1 MRLTEI
7 PKGFKSLLPGEVR
20 RREEILKKVR
30 RIVERWGYDPIS
42 PPTIEFL
49 ELFTAV
55 DRSTEEF
62 AFKLVDR
69 FTGRLMAVRPDF
81 TPQVARIVAS
91 SFKDEEPPFR
101 FYYSGKVFRDRDGDR
116 ETYQFGIEL
125 LGVKEVEADAE
136 VISVVANVLKEL
148 GLKSFQIDIGHT
160 EFLEGVVEELGV
172 KNRGKLLNLLKH
184 KDFSGIELFSEEEG
198 ITGKRRE
205 KLFSLLELYGK
216 EDVLERARELFK
228 NEKSAKALNELKSV
242 YSILKSYGFEERVIF
257 DLSEK
262 RGMEYHTG
270 ITYEVFHPLYGFSL
284 GMGGRYDQLTGKFGR
299 ELPATGIALSVDA
312 LEELLEKKGLLKV
325 SGRKD
330 FYIIDLNPEKRRAY
344 LIARILREKGAS
356 VARDIVKRDYKTS
369 VKVAFD
375 KGFQVVIVLG
385 KSEKSGEWIQVN
397 FADGVEFIE
406 LDGEKE
412 NEEGVKNW
420 IMTKILEEKL

>member
-20 RREEILKKVR
+20 RREEVLKKVR
-30 RIVERWGYDPIS
+30 GVVERWGYDPIS

-205 KLFSLLELYGK
+205 KQMRNRQK
-216 EDVLERARELFK
+216 
-228 NEKSAKALNELKSV
+228 
-242 YSILKSYGFEERVIF
+242 
-257 DLSEK
+257 
-262 RGMEYHTG
+262 
-270 ITYEVFHPLYGFSL
+270 PL
-284 GMGGRYDQLTGKFGR
+284 
-299 ELPATGIALSVDA
+299 
-312 LEELLEKKGLLKV
+312 
-325 SGRKD
+325 
-330 FYIIDLNPEKRRAY
+330 
-344 LIARILREKGAS
+344 
-356 VARDIVKRDYKTS
+356 TS
-369 VKVAFD
+369 
-375 KGFQVVIVLG
+375 
-385 KSEKSGEWIQVN
+385 
-397 FADGVEFIE
+397 
-406 LDGEKE
+406 
-412 NEEGVKNW
+412 
-420 IMTKILEEKL
+420 

>member
-7 PKGFKSLLPGEVR
+7 PKGFKSLLPEEVR
-20 RREEILKKVR
+20 RRWELLNRVR
-30 RIVERWGYDPIS
+30 EVVEKWGYDPLW

-55 DRSTEEF
+55 DRNTEEF

-101 FYYSGKVFRDRDGDR
+101 FYYMGKVFRDRDGDR

-160 EFLEGVVEELGV
+160 EFLEGVVEELGIE
-172 KNRGKLLNLLKH
+172 NREKLLSLLKH
-184 KDFSGIELFSEEEG
+184 KDFSGIELFSDEEG
-198 ITGKRRE
+198 ITGERRE

-216 EDVLERARELFK
+216 EDVLERAGELFK

-325 SGRKD
+325 SGKKD

-369 VKVAFD
+369 MQVAFD
-375 KGFQVVIVLG
+375 KGFQVVIILG

-397 FADGVEFIE
+397 FADRVEFIE
-406 LDGEKE
+406 LDGEKLD
-412 NEEGVKNW
+412 EEGVKNW
-420 IMTKILEEKL
+420 IMAEIIDKKV